1 MGFETISNENQL
13 KNKENMFIQR
23 NLNCQ
28 SKYKLKVCGV
38 YLNYNDKDFFFYVK
52 VFFKIMKRMPSI

>member
-23 NLNCQ
+23 KKKKKKIKIILFYF
-28 SKYKLKVCGV
+28 K
-38 YLNYNDKDFFFYVK
+38 NYIYNYWDINNIY
-52 VFFKIMKRMPSI
+52 I